1 MKTKTLLIAA
11 AALAATVISSEAQ
24 VYSGVV
30 GYVSV
35 AAQPN
40 QFIFVNN
47 PLTTGNDV
55 ISNVLQNLPGGTTAQ
70 IWNGSGFSTYTYSAL
85 QHHWK
90 QGTSIADTTP
100 LAPGVGFFL
109 NNATTAITNT
119 FVGSVV
125 AASPGASVTNAIT
138 TSLEPYGALVPISD
152 VVTNAGTFDLL
163 VSGGTSLQQW
173 SVANQQFSTFT
184 YSALQHT
191 WKVGTAATNPVIGV
205 AEGFF
210 LQTTTPTNWVQTL
223 PSN

>member
-1 MKTKTLLIAA
+1 MRTKTLLIAA
-11 AALAATVISSEAQ
+11 AALAATVISSQAQ

-30 GYVSV
+30 GYVNVS
-35 AAQPN
+35 AQPN

-70 IWNGSGFSTYTYSAL
+70 LWNGSGFSTYTYSAL

-90 QGTSIADTTP
+90 LGTAVADTTP
-100 LAPGVGFFL
+100 LPPGVGFFL
-109 NNATTAITNT
+109 NNSTAAITNT
-119 FVGSVV
+119 FVGSIV
-125 AASPGASVTNAIT
+125 ATSPGASVTNALANT
-138 TSLEPYGALVPISD
+138 LEPYGALIPFSD
-152 VVTNAGTFDLL
+152 VVTNAATFDLL
-163 VSGGTSLQQW
+163 VSGGTSLQKW
-173 SVANQQFSTFT
+173 SVPNQLFVTYT

-210 LQTTTPTNWVQTL
+210 LQTSTPTNWVQTL